1 MFDRVL
7 EYTYRNYD
15 IVEVHA
21 KVEHCKV
28 NGRIYFSWRDNYERG
43 DDLWRLLNVKRV
55 ISFILVRHSLLD
67 YYKAAK
73 LCNY

>member
-21 KVEHCKV
+21 KVEHCKE
-28 NGRIYFSWRDNYERG
+28 NGRIYFSWRDDYERG
-43 DDLWRLLNVKRV
+43 DDWWRLLNVKRV
-55 ISFILVRHSLLD
+55 ISFILVRQSTRLL
-67 YYKAAK
+67 
-73 LCNY
+73 